1 MSLPHFLD
9 AAKVVQDAV
18 IGLHP
23 SEEEH
28 QTILDI
34 EPVS

>member
-9 AAKVVQDAV
+9 AAKVVQDGV
-18 IGLHP
+18 IGLRP
-23 SEEEH
+23 SEKEH